1 MWTTGSI
8 ISSKRA
14 LCPASSL
21 EVGALPSFSF
31 QSALQRQINF
41 LRFLDSLLATLRCL
55 WNSSI
60 LFNKFSFEEHV
71 LILKCFSWVER
82 FFPWGVFLEILGGGV
97 RPDSP
102 NSHVTGLFLI
112 QLEPIDK
119 YVHTPPKVPRKL
131 YPIPDQSLYPFS
143 FRPKRL
149 KIYTLWGGTYRYHS
163 LYKGSIQPVKKK
175 KV

>member
-1 MWTTGSI
+1 M
-8 ISSKRA
+8 
-14 LCPASSL
+14 
-21 EVGALPSFSF
+21 
-31 QSALQRQINF
+31 
-41 LRFLDSLLATLRCL
+41 
-55 WNSSI
+55 
-60 LFNKFSFEEHV
+60 
-71 LILKCFSWVER
+71 
-82 FFPWGVFLEILGGGV
+82 

-175 KV
+175 GFKGLFIVESALSLSS